1 MNFFSFVSWSKVHS
15 WVVLC
20 CVPDGGQP
28 SVSQRSSAGYQWIT
42 GLTDRHADVQ
52 TQTQHVFTLL
62 QSMTIHSHISVCLS
76 REGGRCEELMKNH
89 QQTSQTWCCRS
100 FLQGSLHQTQQT
112 GLCFIRTLSVMLSRA
127 RTERS
132 PRYPPFRIFRL
143 QPENKNTLLQEN
155 TLERAVWLFSSPAEL
170 WKSKE
175 KKTLETEREKE
186 RERVRLEMKSIFN
199 VSRLSWR
206 NSLRQY

>member
-28 SVSQRSSAGYQWIT
+28 SVSQRSSVGYQWIT

-62 QSMTIHSHISVCLS
+62 QSMTIHFHISVCLS

-132 PRYPPFRIFRL
+132 PCYPPFRTFRL
-143 QPENKNTLLQEN
+143 QPEKKNATSRKHVRAHCVAVFIARRTLKEQREKNTWD
-155 TLERAVWLFSSPAEL
+155 R
-170 WKSKE
+170 
-175 KKTLETEREKE
+175 E
-186 RERVRLEMKSIFN
+186 RERERACAAGDEKHI
-199 VSRLSWR
+199 
-206 NSLRQY
+206 